1 MDETELIRASQDGDL
16 DSFNEL
22 VRSYEK
28 MAYNLAFRMLGHRQA
43 AEDAT
48 QEAFLSAWTNVGR
61 FRGGSFKAWV
71 MQITANAC
79 RDELRRTKRRPV
91 IPLESLP
98 YDPPALSA
106 ESPEDYAMRREI
118 SEHVQRGLA
127 TLPRDQQLAVV
138 LCDVQGLTYE
148 EVAQAMACSLGTVK
162 SRINRGRSRLRDYL
176 VERELISQQ
185 LRHSE

>member
-1 MDETELIRASQDGDL
+1 MDEMELIRASQDGDL

-28 MAYNLAFRMLGHRQA
+28 MSYNLAFRMLGNHQA

-48 QEAFLSAWTNVGR
+48 QEAFISAWKNVGR
-61 FRGGSFKAWV
+61 FRGGSFKSWV

-79 RDELRRTKRRPV
+79 RDELRRIKRRPV

-98 YDPPALSA
+98 YDPPSLSA
-106 ESPEDYAMRREI
+106 ESPEDYAMRRETG
-118 SEHVQRGLA
+118 EHVQRGLA
-127 TLPRDQQLAVV
+127 TLPRDQRLAVV

-148 EVAQAMACSLGTVK
+148 EVAQVMGCSLGTVK

-176 VERELISQQ
+176 VERELISKK
-185 LRHSE
+185 